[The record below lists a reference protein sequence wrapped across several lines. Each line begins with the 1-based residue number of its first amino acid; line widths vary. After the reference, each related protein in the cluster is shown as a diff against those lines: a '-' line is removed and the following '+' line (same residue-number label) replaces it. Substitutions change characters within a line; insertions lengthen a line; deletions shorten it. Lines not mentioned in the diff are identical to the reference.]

1 MNLNFFISNTYLFFV
16 LGKCFID
23 ICDDEATKG
32 LNGSR
37 GHGYRFNMKGCVI
50 TKQIV
55 PKFRLGFNTTKGKVA

>member
-1 MNLNFFISNTYLFFV
+1 MM
-16 LGKCFID
+16 KQH
-23 ICDDEATKG
+23 KG